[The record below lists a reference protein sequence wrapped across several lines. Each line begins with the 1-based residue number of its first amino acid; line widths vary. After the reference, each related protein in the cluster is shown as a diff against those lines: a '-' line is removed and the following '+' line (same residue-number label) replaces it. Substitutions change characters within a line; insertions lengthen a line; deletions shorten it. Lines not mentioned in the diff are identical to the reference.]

1 MPVGSTSWNNAIRT
15 ITSRIGRA
23 TATIKI
29 QRSPNLSAKCIA
41 FSPLCDLSSTDPM
54 ILESVYA
61 GDPTRGPNSISFGNA
76 LICNGYR
83 ENGRSVS
90 AAETLSLGRSVALLP

>member
-1 MPVGSTSWNNAIRT
+1 
-15 ITSRIGRA
+15 
-23 TATIKI
+23 
-29 QRSPNLSAKCIA
+29 
-41 FSPLCDLSSTDPM
+41 M

-61 GDPTRGPNSISFGNA
+61 GDPTRGPKSISFGNA

-90 AAETLSLGRSVALLP
+90 AAETLSLGRSVALFPSFICS